1 MSIKYPGVIL
11 VSAAMAVHAAVVGR
25 YLESVFFIIA
35 FCWAWVGVTAFR
47 DRLQSAQSM
56 TLTMVA
62 LLVLIVLPVALLRLD
77 AESLV
82 AHLSL
87 AIIPGIVSWACMFLY
102 IRHVSEQD
110 LNDRSSATMANAAF
124 DWEETM
130 PAAMAALL
138 PDPPP
143 LQAASTLNSAI
154 VSKKPANSNAEAR
167 RGAEPRLDTAPP
179 DELSLARVSEIV
191 ASLRQ
196 TPRDS
201 EAA

>member
-1 MSIKYPGVIL
+1 MPIRYPGVIV

-56 TLTMVA
+56 TLTMMA
-62 LLVLIVLPVALLRLD
+62 MLLLIVLPVALLRLD
-77 AESLV
+77 AENLV

-87 AIIPGIVSWACMFLY
+87 AIVPGIVSWACMFLY
-102 IRHVSEQD
+102 VRHVSEQD
-110 LNDRSSATMANAAF
+110 LDDGQNTLASAGR
-124 DWEETM
+124 DWDETM
-130 PAAMAALL
+130 TAALAEFS

-143 LQAASTLNSAI
+143 LQAASAPQSAI
-154 VSKKPANSNAEAR
+154 VSKPPANSNIEAR
-167 RGAEPRLDTAPP
+167 RGAEPRLTPAPQE
-179 DELSLARVSEIV
+179 ELSLARVTEIV